1 MHDATLPRN
10 WRGDAR
16 TVGLVSLAHGTS
28 HFFHLLLPPLFPW
41 IMHDMGLRFTD
52 MAFLTTVF
60 FAVSG
65 TGQAL
70 AGFAVDRVGALGM
83 LLGAIALL
91 AVSGVALGLAHSYA
105 GLVAVAALAGAGNS
119 IFHPADFTIL
129 NRRVSPGRLGHAF
142 AMHGLVGNLGWA
154 AGASFMAAVGAAV
167 GWHAAGV
174 AAGAA
179 AALVG
184 GFLWTQRV
192 HLAVPAAPASRRDAT
207 PSPAAPGVAPSPSRF
222 RFLQST
228 TVWTCF
234 AFFYFSTGAAGILQN
249 FAPTILSHLYPV
261 TIALGSAALTAYLL
275 GSAAGMVAGGFLAS
289 HVARSDRIIAVAL
302 LLAAVVPAQLAIQ
315 ALAVTVLLPAM
326 AILGFGTGVAG
337 PSRDLL
343 VRNAAAARFGAD
355 AFGRVYGFVYSG
367 LDIGVATIPLA
378 IGRLLDGGHFSWAMG
393 SVAVLLVAATGAAV
407 RVRGAG

>member
-1 MHDATLPRN
+1 MHDATLPRT
-10 WRGDAR
+10 WRGDAG

-28 HFFHLLLPPLFPW
+28 NFFHLLLPPLFPW
-41 IMHDMGLRFTD
+41 IMHDLDLRFTD
-52 MAFLTTVF
+52 VAFLTTVF

-70 AGFAVDRVGALGM
+70 AGFAVDRIGALRM

-91 AVSGVALGLAHSYA
+91 AVSGVALGVAHSYG
-105 GLVAVAALAGAGNS
+105 GLVVSAALAGAGNS

-129 NRRVSPGRLGHAF
+129 NRRVSASRLGHAF

-154 AGASFMAAVGAAV
+154 AGASFMAAVGAAA
-167 GWHAAGV
+167 GWHAAGF
-174 AAGAA
+174 AAAAA

-184 GFLWTQRV
+184 GFLWTQRG
-192 HLAVPAAPASRRDAT
+192 HLAVAPAHGSHGGGMHDPAQPGAT
-207 PSPAAPGVAPSPSRF
+207 GSRF
-222 RFLQST
+222 GFLRSA

-249 FAPTILSHLYPV
+249 FAPTILTHLYPV
-261 TIALGSAALTAYLL
+261 SIALGSAALTAYLL
-275 GSAAGMVAGGFLAS
+275 GSAAGMLAGGFLAS

-302 LLAAVVPAQLAIQ
+302 LLAAVVPAQLAMQ
-315 ALAVTVLLPAM
+315 ALAVAVLLPAM
-326 AILGFGTGVAG
+326 AMLGFGTGVAG

-343 VRNAAAARFGAD
+343 VRHAAASRFGAA

-378 IGRLLDGGHFSWAMG
+378 IGHLLDGGHFSWAMA
-393 SVAVLLVAATGAAV
+393 SVAVLLVVATGAAV
-407 RVRGAG
+407 RVRG

>member
-1 MHDATLPRN
+1 MHDATLPRT
-10 WRGDAR
+10 WRGDAS

-41 IMHDMGLRFTD
+41 IMHDLGLRFTD
-52 MAFLTTVF
+52 VAFLTTVF

-70 AGFAVDRVGALGM
+70 AGFAVDRVGALRM

-91 AVSGVALGLAHSYA
+91 AVSGVALGFAHSYA
-105 GLVAVAALAGAGNS
+105 GLMVAAALAGVGNS
-119 IFHPADFTIL
+119 IFQPADFTIL
-129 NRRVSPGRLGHAF
+129 NRRVSAGRLGHAF

-154 AGASFMAAVGAAV
+154 AGASFMAAVGAAA
-167 GWHAAGV
+167 GWHAAGF

-184 GFLWTQRV
+184 GFLWTQRG
-192 HLAVPAAPASRRDAT
+192 HLAVSPAHASHGGGTRG
-207 PSPAAPGVAPSPSRF
+207 PAAPGGLPASSRF
-222 RFLQST
+222 GFLRSA

-249 FAPTILSHLYPV
+249 FAPTILAHLYPI
-261 TIALGSAALTAYLL
+261 TIALGSAGLTAYLL
-275 GSAAGMVAGGFLAS
+275 GSAAGMLAGGFLAS

-302 LLAAVVPAQLAIQ
+302 LLAAVVPAQLAMQ
-315 ALAVTVLLPAM
+315 ALAVAVLLPAM

-343 VRNAAAARFGAD
+343 VRQAAASRFGAA

-378 IGRLLDGGHFSWAMG
+378 IGRLLDGGHFSWAMA
-393 SVAVLLVAATGAAV
+393 SVAVLLVVATGAAV
-407 RVRGAG
+407 RVR